1 MTKHIKY
8 FIVLSA
14 LLQNLLLAQIKVT
27 SLPQNTNGIFDP
39 LFFDKNEYRNVEL
52 LNSGWQV
59 YRENDTEKKT
69 TLSVPAIFEGEES
82 LVFEKKIKFTEQQIQ
97 NSQLILGFLGLNYSA
112 EISINGYNIY
122 KHSGGSYPFEV
133 PLPKDIL
140 KENSTITVKVGSKLN
155 SENSIPS
162 TQRFLFSSL
171 SDGIFRDVYI
181 KTVSTLY
188 ISSNSCTYS
197 FDQSLT
203 KANVNFKIGID
214 NSSFQKSSQAS
225 QSKEIIV
232 RVNIIPGGS
241 ATAQAKGDFVQTIS
255 SEDSE
260 ANIRLELINP
270 QLWSPQTPNF
280 YLCEVSLIDNGQI
293 IDKTVKQI
301 SFYQIKKDE
310 NNFLLNGT
318 PFVLQGTTY
327 LLDESSL
334 RKMNAYDKIKDD
346 LTLIKNTG
354 FNSVRF
360 SKSYPNPYAIKLCQ
374 ELGMFALIELPV
386 NSVPED
392 ILVQND
398 FQLHAAQLLKSV
410 VSNYSEY
417 GNTIIIGAGSSFL
430 PNSEITQNFL
440 SRMGGSIKGK
450 GFYSYASFFGV
461 QTTTIN
467 DIDFYGIELY
477 SPLIANVKEDFQKGI
492 DALGKNSIFVS
503 EVTYPNYK
511 GNQSGYLTK
520 FSSDAQAKYFGELI
534 DLTRELKIS
543 GFFINS
549 LFDYKGEFASLYGS
563 YSEDGYYKFGILDY
577 ARNLNSIGYKVIA
590 AKLGNDAKVTIPIG
604 TRKDDNPIIFIFLS
618 LFLFIIMAVLI
629 NTKKKFREDCTRA
642 LLRPYNFFADVRDH
656 RIMSG
661 IHTAILLL
669 IQAGSASLLF
679 TILLYYYRTNILLE
693 KFVIAIGHHSILKL
707 VSYLS
712 WNLQSSFVFLF
723 VVFILKF
730 VLIAAVIKFA
740 SFFIKTRVE
749 FTSIL
754 YTVVWSFLPLIL
766 LLPVELV
773 LFKLLSAGAYETA
786 ILIFLALYI
795 LWILQRIFKGIYVV
809 FDVRPLMVYLYS
821 LAVIAL
827 IVGGVLLKYQISSS
841 TYYYIVN
848 SIKQYNSMI
857 F

>member
-1 MTKHIKY
+1 MAKHLKY
-8 FIVLSA
+8 LIVLSA
-14 LLQNLLLAQIKVT
+14 LLQNLLLAQIKIT

-39 LFFDKNEYRNVEL
+39 VFFDRNEYRNVEL

-59 YRENDTEKKT
+59 FSENDIEKKIT
-69 TLSVPAIFEGEES
+69 VSIPAIFEGEES
-82 LVFEKKIKFTEQQIQ
+82 LVFEKKIKFTGQQIQ
-97 NSQLILGFLGLNYSA
+97 NSQLVLGFLGLNYSA

-140 KENSTITVKVGSKLN
+140 KENSTLTVKVSSKLN

-171 SDGIFRDVYI
+171 SGGIFRNVYI
-181 KTVSTLY
+181 KTVPPLHIT
-188 ISSNSCTYS
+188 SNSYTYS
-197 FDQSLT
+197 FDQVFT
-203 KANVNFKIGID
+203 KASINFKIGIE
-214 NSSFQKSSQAS
+214 NSAFQKSSQIS

-232 RVNIIPGGS
+232 RINLIPNGLE
-241 ATAQAKGDFVQTIS
+241 TVQAKGDFVQTIFA
-255 SEDSE
+255 EDNE
-260 ANIRLELINP
+260 ANLRLELINP
-270 QLWSPQTPNF
+270 QLWSPQAPKF
-280 YLCEVSLIDNGQI
+280 YLCEVSLISNGEV
-293 IDKTVKQI
+293 IDKSVKQI

-310 NNFLLNGT
+310 NNFLLNGI
-318 PFVLQGTTY
+318 PFILQGTTY

-334 RKMNAYDKIKDD
+334 RRTNAYDKIKDD

-360 SKSYPNPYAIKLCQ
+360 SKSYPNPYAVKLCQ
-374 ELGMFALIELPV
+374 ELGLFALIELPF

-398 FQLHAAQLLKSV
+398 FQLHTVQLLKSA
-410 VSNYSEY
+410 VSNYSDY

-440 SRMGGSIKGK
+440 SRVSGSIKEK
-450 GFYSYASFFGV
+450 GFFTYVSFVGI
-461 QTTTIN
+461 QTTPIKE
-467 DIDFYGIELY
+467 IDFYGIELY
-477 SPLIANVKEDFQKGI
+477 SPLIANVKEELQKGI

-511 GNQSGYLTK
+511 GSQSGYLTK
-520 FSSDAQAKYFGELI
+520 YSSDAQAKYFSELI
-534 DLTRELKIS
+534 DLTRGLKIS
-543 GFFINS
+543 GFFINT
-549 LFDYKGEFASLYGS
+549 LLDYKGEFASLYGS
-563 YSEDGYYKFGILDY
+563 YSENGFYKFGILDY
-577 ARNLNSIGYKVIA
+577 AHNLNSIGYKVIA
-590 AKLGNDAKVTIPIG
+590 AKLSNDAKVTIPIG
-604 TRKDDNPIIFIFLS
+604 TRKDDNPIIFIFLA
-618 LFLFIIMAVLI
+618 LFLFIVMAVLI

-661 IHTAILLL
+661 IHTAVLLL
-669 IQAGSASLLF
+669 IQAGSASLLI
-679 TILLYYYRTNILLE
+679 TILLFYYRTNILLE
-693 KFVIAIGHHSILKL
+693 KFVIAIGHHSLLKL
-707 VSYLS
+707 ISYLA
-712 WNLQSSFVFLF
+712 WNLQSCFVFLF
-723 VVFILKF
+723 ALFILKF

-766 LLPVELV
+766 LLPVELI
-773 LFKLLSAGAYETA
+773 LFKLLTNGTYETV
-786 ILIFLALYI
+786 IFIFLILYF
-795 LWILQRIFKGIYVV
+795 LWILQRILKGIYVV

-821 LAVIAL
+821 FAAIVLV
-827 IVGGVLLKYQISSS
+827 VGGILLKYQLTSS

>member
-1 MTKHIKY
+1 MAKHLKY
-8 FIVLSA
+8 LIFLSA
-14 LLQNLLLAQIKVT
+14 LLQNLLLAQIKVI

-39 LFFDKNEYRNVEL
+39 VFFDRNEYRNVEL

-59 YRENDTEKKT
+59 YSESDSEKKIT
-69 TLSVPAIFEGEES
+69 VSIPAIFEGEES
-82 LVFEKKIKFTEQQIQ
+82 LIFEKNVKFTEKQLQ
-97 NSQLILGFLGLNYSA
+97 NSQLVLGFLGLNYSA

-133 PLPKDIL
+133 SLPKDIL
-140 KENSTITVKVGSKLN
+140 KENSIISVKVSSKLN

-162 TQRFLFSSL
+162 TQRFLFPSL
-171 SDGIFRDVYI
+171 SGGIFRDVYI
-181 KTVSTLY
+181 KTVAPLH
-188 ISSNSCTYS
+188 ISSNSYTYS
-197 FDQSLT
+197 FDQTLSRT
-203 KANVNFKIGID
+203 YINFKIGIE
-214 NSSFQKSSQAS
+214 NSSFQKSSQVS

-232 RVNIIPGGS
+232 RVNLIPNGS
-241 ATAQAKGDFVQTIS
+241 AAAQAKGDFVETIS
-255 SEDSE
+255 SENNES
-260 ANIRLELINP
+260 NIRLELINP
-270 QLWSPQTPNF
+270 LLWSPQSPNY
-280 YLCEVSLIDNGQI
+280 YLCEVTLISNGLV
-293 IDKTVKQI
+293 IDKNVKQI
-301 SFYQIKKDE
+301 SFYQINKDE
-310 NNFLLNGT
+310 KNFLLNGN

-327 LLDESSL
+327 LYDESSL
-334 RKMNAYDKIKDD
+334 RQMNGYDKIKDD

-360 SKSYPNPYAIKLCQ
+360 SKSYPNPYAMKLCQ
-374 ELGMFALIELPV
+374 ELGLFAMVELPL

-392 ILVQND
+392 LLALND
-398 FQLHAAQLLKSV
+398 FQLHTIQLLKSM
-410 VSNYSEY
+410 VSSYSEY
-417 GNTIIIGAGSSFL
+417 GNTILAGVGSSLL
-430 PNSEITQNFL
+430 PNSVITQNFL
-440 SRMGGSIKGK
+440 SRVAGSIRDK
-450 GFYSYASFFGV
+450 GFFTYASFVGV
-461 QTTTIN
+461 PITPVEA
-467 DIDFYGIELY
+467 IDFYGVELY
-477 SPLIANVKEDFQKGI
+477 SPLIANIKEELQKGI

-520 FSSDAQAKYFGELI
+520 YSSDAQAKYFSVLI

-549 LFDYKGEFASLYGS
+549 LCDYKGEFASLYGS
-563 YSEDGYYKFGILDY
+563 YSENGFYKFGILDY
-577 ARNLNSIGYKVIA
+577 ARNLNGIGYKVIA

-604 TRKDDNPIIFIFLS
+604 TRKEDNPIIFILLA
-618 LFLFIIMAVLI
+618 LFLFIVMAVLI

-669 IQAGSASLLF
+669 IQAGSASLLI

-693 KFVIAIGHHSILKL
+693 KLVIAIGHHSLLKL
-707 VSYLS
+707 ISYLA
-712 WNLQSSFVFLF
+712 WNLQSCFVFLF
-723 VVFILKF
+723 ALFILKF
-730 VLIAAVIKFA
+730 VVIAAVIKFA

-766 LLPVELV
+766 LLPVELI
-773 LFKLLSAGAYETA
+773 LFKLLINGSYETV
-786 ILIFLALYI
+786 IFIFLILYF

-821 LAVIAL
+821 LAVIVL
-827 IVGGVLLKYQISSS
+827 FVGGILLKYQLTSS